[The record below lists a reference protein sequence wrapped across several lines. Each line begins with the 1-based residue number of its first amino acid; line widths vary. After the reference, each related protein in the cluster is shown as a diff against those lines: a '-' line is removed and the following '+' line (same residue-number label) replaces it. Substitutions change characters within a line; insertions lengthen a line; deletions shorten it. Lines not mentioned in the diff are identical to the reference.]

1 VTSSELAARPRRL
14 TALVAAGV
22 LGAVAVV
29 TVRVAVDSRA
39 ALHGGWVA
47 EGRGETLEAIRRY
60 LDAARLTLP
69 ASPWVRE
76 ALDRLDR
83 LATHAEQEHDSI
95 TARRALEAMRA
106 AILGSRSFYTP
117 HGGRSLN
124 TPLGGL
130 GPPLDARLAR
140 LYAAAEAPEVAPAAT
155 REAREAWHAARL
167 ARRPGPSLPFAV
179 LALVGLG
186 LWVLAALAF
195 VRRGLD
201 AGLRPRRGPAITA
214 GVLFA
219 LGLTL
224 FVVGLRLA

>member
-1 VTSSELAARPRRL
+1 L
-14 TALVAAGV
+14 TALVAVGV

-39 ALHGGWVA
+39 ALHAGWVA

-69 ASPWVRE
+69 ASPWVRQ

-83 LATHAEQEHDSI
+83 LATHAEQERDSI

-117 HGGRSLN
+117 HGGRL
-124 TPLGGL
+124 PAI
-130 GPPLDARLAR
+130 DARLAR
-140 LYAAAEAPEVAPAAT
+140 LYAAAEDAAVDPAAT
-155 REAREAWHAARL
+155 QEARVAWHAARL

-179 LALVGLG
+179 LALAGLG
-186 LWVLAALAF
+186 LWVVAAIAF

-201 AGLRPRRGPAITA
+201 AGLRLRRGPAITA